1 MNTIDVLQ
9 DLVIE
14 GWKFWSEENRLC
26 YRAPKEKSSSK
37 VLTQLKQRKVEIIQ
51 LLKYHPEI
59 FNIYPLSHSQKAL
72 WFLWQLEPLSPAYN
86 QIFSG
91 RIFDDVN
98 VPSLLS
104 AFEKLIERHPCL
116 RSTSPKIGEEPIQQ
130 VHHTQ
135 AVDFQQIDASDW
147 SEAKLYSSVKRE
159 SQQSFDL
166 EHESVLRVRLF
177 SCSAQEH
184 ILLITIHHIATDG
197 WSLGII
203 LSELTQ
209 LYQAHQDDVAA
220 SLPPLNYSYFDYVH
234 SHKTM
239 LESSRGEGLWYY
251 WKDKL
256 KGKLPEL
263 DLPTDKPRPPIQT
276 YNGASHKF
284 QLSDQLV
291 RQIKQLA
298 QSTDTTLYMLL
309 LATFEVLLY
318 RYTGQE
324 DILVGSPIAGRLQ
337 PQFKEVV
344 GYFVNLVV
352 MRGDLSNNPSFKEFL
367 TQIRQTVLE
376 AFTHQEYPFALLVE
390 KLRPHRDPSRSP
402 IFQAFFALQ
411 QLHSSRE
418 MQKFFVH
425 DTNKEFIREG
435 LDLRPFDIPQQEGQF
450 DLTLEMI
457 ESSESIFG
465 SFKYNTDLFEE
476 STIERMAV
484 HFQNLLSAI
493 VEDPQKAVGNLPL
506 LSAEERQQLLVKWN
520 DTKCEYPH
528 DKCIHQLFEQQVDST
543 PDAVA
548 VEFENQQ
555 LSYLQLNQRA
565 NSLAHYLKS
574 LGVEPEVL
582 VGICVERS
590 IDMVVGLLGILKAG
604 GAYVP
609 IDPHYPEERLSYML
623 ADSGVVVL
631 LTQSSLLAS
640 LPSSTAR
647 VVCLDTDWQLMEQH
661 PQENLD
667 VGVRP
672 DNLAYVIYTSG
683 STGQPKG
690 VQICH
695 QSVVNLLNSMQYS
708 PGLTSKDTIY
718 SVTTIS
724 FDIAAL
730 EIYLPLTIGA
740 KVSVASRQ
748 SASNADWLLSQLSSS
763 KATVMQATPATW
775 QMLLASGWSSHYP
788 LKVLCGGEALPT
800 KLAREILETGSELWN
815 LYGPTET
822 TIWSASRQIVAS
834 ETLARANYSPSSIG
848 RPIAN
853 TQAYILDPHLQPVP
867 IGIPGELYI
876 GGDGLA
882 RGYLNR
888 PDLTAEKFI
897 ANPFGEGRLYKT
909 GDLARYLLDGNIEYL
924 GRIDHQVKL
933 RGFRIEL
940 GEIESILNHHEQV
953 QQCAVILR
961 EDTPGNKCLVAYL
974 VGEDTLEVNTLREF
988 LKQQLPGFMMPSAFI
1003 QLDTFPLT
1011 PNGKIDR
1018 KAFPAPA
1025 PELTRT
1031 GKFFAP
1037 QTQQQ
1042 RLIAGLFAQVLSLP
1056 VESIG
1061 LQDNFFELGGHSLLA
1076 TQLMCIL
1083 QESFNINIPLRA
1095 LFEYPSVEALA
1106 NSVENYLESNNYQSK
1121 TKCLKAE
1128 AVLDENIQPS
1138 TALKQKTTF
1147 PKQILLTGATGFL
1160 GSYLLYELLNTTDAT
1175 IYCLVRA
1182 DDFDAGYL
1190 RLKNKLQTYG
1200 LWRDSFT
1207 HRMIPVI
1214 GDLAQYRFS
1223 LSAKEYENL
1232 CHKID
1237 IIYHNGARVNHT
1249 LSYNDLK
1256 PENVLGT
1263 QEILRLAS
1271 SAKLKPLHYVSTIS
1285 IFVSSK
1291 NNKPIF
1297 ESEPLHSPDLLQRG
1311 YAQSKWVAE
1320 QLVWQ
1325 ASRRGLPVSIYRP
1338 SRIVGHSQTGI
1349 SNSED
1354 ILCLFLKACN
1364 RLKSYPVLTGMQDN
1378 LVPVDYVSQAIVY
1391 LSKQTF
1397 CDKKAFQAFHLTNPC
1412 NTYMNEI
1419 CKWVTSLGYEW
1430 EEIDYK
1436 DWYLR
1441 VVNDSD
1447 NPFFPLLSILPQF
1460 LPEESNIHNWDCT
1473 NVINCLSGSSIQL
1486 PSVDIDLFETYL
1498 KFLSF

>member
-1 MNTIDVLQ
+1 MSTIEFLQ
-9 DLVIE
+9 DLILK
-14 GWKFWSEENRLC
+14 GWKFWIEENRLC
-26 YRAPKEKSSSK
+26 YRAPKEKAVSK
-37 VLTQLKQRKVEIIQ
+37 VLTQLKQRKFEIIK
-51 LLKYHPEI
+51 LLKDNSEI
-59 FNIYPLSHSQKAL
+59 FNIYPLSHSQKSL

-86 QIFSG
+86 QVFAG
-91 RIFDDVN
+91 RIFDSIN
-98 VPSLLS
+98 LQILILI
-104 AFEKLIERHPCL
+104 FEKIIERHPCL
-116 RSTSPKIGEEPIQQ
+116 RSTFPKVGEEPVQL
-130 VHHTQ
+130 VNHTQ
-135 AVDFQQIDASDW
+135 EVDFQQIDASDW
-147 SEAKLYSSVKRE
+147 SEAKLYSSVKCE
-159 SQQSFDL
+159 SQYSFNL
-166 EHESVLRVRLF
+166 EQGPVLRVRLF
-177 SCSAQEH
+177 SCSDQEH
-184 ILLITIHHIATDG
+184 VLLITIHHIVTDG

-209 LYQAHQDDVAA
+209 LYQSQQDDTIA
-220 SLPPLNYSYFDYVH
+220 SLPPLSHSYFDYVH

-239 LESSRGEGLWYY
+239 LESSKGEILWCY

-256 KGKLPEL
+256 KGKLTEL
-263 DLPTDKPRPPIQT
+263 DLPIDKPRPPIQT

-284 QLSDQLV
+284 QLSDQLIQKV
-291 RQIKQLA
+291 KQFA
-298 QSTDTTLYMLL
+298 QSTDTTLYMIL
-309 LATFEVLLY
+309 LATFQVLLY

-337 PQFKEVV
+337 PQFKEVI
-344 GYFVNLVV
+344 GYFANLVV

-390 KLRPHRDPSRSP
+390 RLRPHRDPSHPP

-411 QLHSSRE
+411 QLRSSRE
-418 MQKFFVH
+418 IQKFFVH
-425 DTNKEFIREG
+425 DTNQEVVREG

-457 ESSESIFG
+457 ESSESVFG

-476 STIERMAV
+476 STIERMTV

-493 VEDPQKAVGNLPL
+493 VEDPQKTVGNLPL
-506 LSAEERQQLLVKWN
+506 LSVAERHQLLVKWN
-520 DTKCEYPH
+520 ETKCEYPH

-555 LSYLQLNQRA
+555 LTYLQLNQRA
-565 NSLAHYLKS
+565 NSLAHHLQS
-574 LGVEPEVL
+574 LGVGPEVL

-604 GAYVP
+604 GAYIP

-631 LTQSSLLAS
+631 LTQSSLLAA

-647 VVCLDTDWQLMEQH
+647 VVCLDTDWPLMEQH

-695 QSVVNLLNSMQYS
+695 KSVVNLLNSMQYS

-748 SASNADWLLSQLSSS
+748 SASSADWLLSQLSSS
-763 KATVMQATPATW
+763 KATAMQATPATW

-822 TIWSASRQIVAS
+822 TIWSTSHQIVAS
-834 ETLARANYSPSSIG
+834 ETLAKANYSPSSIG

-853 TQAYILDPHLQPVP
+853 TQAYILDPNLQPVP

-909 GDLARYLLDGNIEYL
+909 GDLAKYLPDGNIEYL

-940 GEIESILNHHEQV
+940 GEIESVLSHHKQV

-974 VGEDTLEVNTLREF
+974 VGEDTLEVNTLRAF
-988 LKQQLPGFMMPSAFI
+988 LKQQLPGFMIPNAFV
-1003 QLDTFPLT
+1003 QLDAFPLT
-1011 PNGKIDR
+1011 PNGKVDR

-1025 PELTRT
+1025 SELTRI
-1031 GKFFAP
+1031 GKFVAP
-1037 QTQQQ
+1037 HTQHQ

-1106 NSVENYLESNNYQSK
+1106 NSVEGYLESKNYQPK
-1121 TKCLKAE
+1121 TKCLEAE
-1128 AVLDENIQPS
+1128 AVLDESIQPS
-1138 TALKQKTTF
+1138 TALMQKSDP

-1160 GSYLLYELLNTTDAT
+1160 GSHLLYELLNTTNAT
-1175 IYCLVRA
+1175 ISCLVRA
-1182 DDFDAGYL
+1182 NDFDAGYL
-1190 RLKNKLQTYG
+1190 RLKDKLQTYG

-1207 HRMIPVI
+1207 HRIIPVI
-1214 GDLAQYRFS
+1214 GNLGQYQFS
-1223 LSAKEYENL
+1223 LSTQEYEHL
-1232 CHKID
+1232 CHEID
-1237 IIYHNGARVNHT
+1237 VIYHNGARVNHT

-1256 PENVLGT
+1256 SENVLGT

-1271 SAKLKPLHYVSTIS
+1271 SVKLKPLHYVSTIS
-1285 IFVSSK
+1285 VFVPSK
-1291 NNKPIF
+1291 DNKPIL
-1297 ESEPLHSPDLLQRG
+1297 ETDPLHNSDLLKRG

-1320 QLVWQ
+1320 KLVWQ
-1325 ASRRGLPVSIYRP
+1325 AAKRGLPVSIYRP

-1349 SNSED
+1349 SNRED
-1354 ILCLFLKACN
+1354 ILYLFLKACN
-1364 RLKSYPVLTGMQDN
+1364 RLKSYPALSDMQDN
-1378 LVPVDYVSQAIVY
+1378 LVTVDYVSQAIVY
-1391 LSKQTF
+1391 LSRQSSCSKT
-1397 CDKKAFQAFHLTNPC
+1397 AFHLTNPC
-1412 NTYMNEI
+1412 NTYMSEI
-1419 CKWVTSLGYEW
+1419 YKWITSLGYDW
-1430 EEIDYK
+1430 EEISYEN
-1436 DWYLR
+1436 WYLQ
-1441 VVNDSD
+1441 VINDSG

-1460 LPEESNIHNWDCT
+1460 LPEELNVHNWDCA
-1473 NVINCLSGSSIQL
+1473 NVINCLSGSPIQL
-1486 PSVDIDLFETYL
+1486 PSVDINLFKTYL
-1498 KFLSF
+1498 KFMTSNC